1 MSRNDLV
8 SGTPLLRLSVWI
20 LDVQILHFDIHT
32 TQTWKAIV
40 MFGPVI
46 NIQGL
51 GGPIEV
57 ASHNYVACLD
67 ETHSD
72 CTFELVRFLRQFQRI
87 KDGGWHIV
95 TNKQLD
101 GGGLSFSDDEL
112 VYVDFT
118 FIETN

>member
-1 MSRNDLV
+1 
-8 SGTPLLRLSVWI
+8 
-20 LDVQILHFDIHT
+20 
-32 TQTWKAIV
+32 

-51 GGPIEV
+51 VGTIEI

-72 CTFELVRFLRQFQRI
+72 CTFELVRFLSQFQRI

-95 TNKQLD
+95 VNKQLD
-101 GGGLSFSDDEL
+101 SGGRSISDDEL
-112 VYVDFT
+112 VYLDLT
-118 FIETN
+118 FIGTRYCCSFICKRTPLI